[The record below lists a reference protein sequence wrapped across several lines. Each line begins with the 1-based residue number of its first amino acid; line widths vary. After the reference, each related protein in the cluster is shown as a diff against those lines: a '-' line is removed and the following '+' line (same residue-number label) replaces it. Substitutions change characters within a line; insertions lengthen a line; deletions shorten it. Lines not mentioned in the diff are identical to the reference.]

1 VRHVL
6 SYSGGKDSTAMYL
19 LAIERGVDFLPV
31 FADTGNEH
39 EITCEFVASLPDKV
53 GGPAIRW
60 VKADFSDQFE
70 RKRRFIA
77 EHWPRDLM
85 AGTEGQWVPRA
96 DVAVPTEEVWDADC
110 EELIEAPTV
119 EPPDWTPSDP
129 YMSAFT
135 AWFRWVP
142 GKRPL
147 SERKAMERVERALA
161 LLHPTGVPFLDLCML
176 KGRFPSTRARFC
188 SEELKHHPIFYQ
200 VQEPLL
206 EAGHTVI
213 SWQGVRAEESPR
225 RAALSKLE
233 RLGGGLV
240 NWRPILRWTVED
252 VFAIHRRHGVEP
264 NPLYKMGCGRVGCMP
279 CIHSRKEEI
288 RNIAARFPGH
298 VERIAEWERLVG
310 DVSKRGLSTFFA
322 ANKTPGGHTRDFG
335 LPMPNIHDVVG
346 WSRTGRGGR
355 QFDLASLLD
364 PPQCSSLYG
373 LCE

>member
-1 VRHVL
+1 
-6 SYSGGKDSTAMYL
+6 MYL
-19 LAIERGVDFLPV
+19 LATERGIDFLPV

-60 VKADFSDQFE
+60 VKADFSGQFE
-70 RKRRFIA
+70 HKRRFIA

-85 AGTEGQWVPRA
+85 AGTEGQWVLRT
-96 DVAVPTEEVWDADC
+96 DVAVPTEEVWDTDC

-119 EPPDWTPSDP
+119 EPPDWAPSDP

-142 GKRPL
+142 GKRPM

-161 LLHPTGVPFLDLCML
+161 LLHPTGIPFLDLCML

-206 EAGHTVI
+206 EAGHTVV

-233 RLGGGLV
+233 RLGGGLF
-240 NWRPILRWTVED
+240 NWRPILRWTVDD

-288 RNIAARFPGH
+288 RNIASRFPEH
-298 VERIAEWERLVG
+298 VERIAEWERLVS

-322 ANKTPGGHTRDFG
+322 ANKTPGEHTRDFS

-355 QFDLASLLD
+355 QFDLAFLLD